1 MSKIIE
7 KSFYLLFCSSVLL
20 YSCSDSTQSEDEG
33 KKTAEEQNDD
43 KFNTKDSEKDAQFV
57 VDVISGNYY
66 EINLAS
72 YAGMHSSSA
81 DVKSMA
87 KQMVDEHTSMMN
99 QLKSIAASKTISVPM
114 DDSTEVKNA
123 IDDLHD
129 AKPENF
135 DKAWADKMLE
145 KHTASISKLEEGLK
159 DVRDSEI
166 KAWIEG
172 ALPTVRKHYDMLNK
186 LNEKMM

>member
-87 KQMVDEHTSMMN
+87 KQMVDDHTSMVN

-186 LNEKMM
+186 LNEKTM

>member
-87 KQMVDEHTSMMN
+87 KQMVDDHTSMMN

-186 LNEKMM
+186 LNEKTM

>member
-1 MSKIIE
+1 MSKIIQ
-7 KSFYLLFCSSVLL
+7 KSFYLLFCSSVLF
-20 YSCSDSTQSEDEG
+20 YSCSNSTTSDDES

-43 KFNTKDSEKDAQFV
+43 KFNSKDGEKDAQFV

-81 DVKSMA
+81 EVKSMA
-87 KQMVDEHTSMMN
+87 KEMVDDHTSMMK

-123 IDDLHD
+123 INDLHS

-145 KHTASISKLEEGLK
+145 KHKASISKLEDGLK
-159 DVRDSEI
+159 DVRDTEI

-172 ALPTVRKHYDMLNK
+172 ALPTVRKHYDMLTK
-186 LNEKMM
+186 FYEKTM